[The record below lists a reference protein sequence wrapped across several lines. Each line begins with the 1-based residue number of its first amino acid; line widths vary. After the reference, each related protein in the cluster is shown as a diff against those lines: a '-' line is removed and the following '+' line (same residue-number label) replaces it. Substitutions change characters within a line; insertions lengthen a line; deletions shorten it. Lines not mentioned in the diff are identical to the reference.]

1 MAREEIK
8 VPKLINAFT
17 ARTHLG
23 RLIRQVS
30 EKGETYVLTKKGK
43 PKVVLMG
50 VEEYQD
56 LLRSWLK
63 SVIRSFRSPS
73 RSPLPKLGVERSAAS
88 RPCEQFTAAGDAR
101 AYPRPLETI
110 RGLLQRFPQRRTT
123 ASLERSR
130 SQNHLT

>member
-1 MAREEIK
+1 MAREKIK

-56 LLRSWLK
+56 LLEILAEERDKKFQMPLK
-63 SVIRSFRSPS
+63 
-73 RSPLPKLGVERSAAS
+73 ESAAQIRRGEVS
-88 RPCEQFTAAGDAR
+88 SVAALR
-101 AYPRPLETI
+101 AIY
-110 RGLLQRFPQRRTT
+110 RGR
-123 ASLERSR
+123 
-130 SQNHLT
+130 